1 MEKLNFNI
9 TNQVR
14 QEQLEEQTKQ
24 MLSISSRFLSEYE
37 MARYVRPYQDQ
48 CFAIFFMGRV
58 IGKVNTS
65 AVVTDPM
72 NPSSVYVNIFN
83 KLKGTILDSKSQE
96 LVQTCHS
103 TMNKLFAL
111 GIHVSNVEAQKVKS
125 DVIRIESRDS
135 NNTYN
140 QS

>member
-1 MEKLNFNI
+1 MNNLNSNI
-9 TNQVR
+9 PDHVR
-14 QEQLEEQTKQ
+14 QELLEEQTKQ
-24 MLSISSRFLSEYE
+24 MLSISSRFLSEFE

-72 NPSSVYVNIFN
+72 NPSSVYVDIFS
-83 KLKGTILDSKSQE
+83 KLSGTILDSKSQE
-96 LVQTCHS
+96 LVHTCPS

-111 GIHVSNVEAQKVKS
+111 GIHVSNVEAQKIKS
-125 DVIRIESRDS
+125 DIIRIESLDS
-135 NNTYN
+135 INTYN
-140 QS
+140 QT